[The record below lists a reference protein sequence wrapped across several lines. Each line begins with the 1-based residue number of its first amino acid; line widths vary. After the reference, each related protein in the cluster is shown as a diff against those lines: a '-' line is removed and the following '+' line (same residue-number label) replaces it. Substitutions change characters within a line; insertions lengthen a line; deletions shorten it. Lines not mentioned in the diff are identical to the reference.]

1 VTGSVHLVGAGPG
14 DPDLLTVRAL
24 RLLERAEVVAYDEL
38 VSPAIL
44 ALAAPDAELL
54 PVGRRRGQG
63 TVPYRVHPL
72 VIDRALAG
80 LRVVRLKTG
89 DPFVFGRGGEELE
102 ELAEHGIHAEVVPGI
117 TAALGA
123 AAATGIPL
131 THRGVASAVTF
142 VTGHDGVAAVASLP
156 SSCTLVLYMAAHGLA
171 RCVDDLVA
179 AGRSPHTPAAI
190 IAAATTPSQRV
201 IAGTLG
207 DLADRGHEVGADPA
221 LVVVGDVVALGAATA
236 VIASQKAA
244 HAAPDREVA

>member
-24 RLLERAEVVAYDEL
+24 RLLESAEVVAYDEL

-44 ALAAPDAELL
+44 ALAARGAELL

-63 TVPYRVHPL
+63 TVAYRVHPL

-80 LRVVRLKTG
+80 RRVVRLKTG

-102 ELAEHGIHAEVVPGI
+102 ELAEHGIRAEVVPGI

-142 VTGHDGVAAVASLP
+142 ATGHDGMAGMPATG
-156 SSCTLVLYMAAHGLA
+156 TLVLYMAAHGLA
-171 RCVDDLVA
+171 RCVADLVV
-179 AGRSPHTPAAI
+179 AGRSPQTPAAI
-190 IAAATTPSQRV
+190 IAAATTPRQRV

-207 DLADRGHEVGADPA
+207 ELADRGREVGDDPA
-221 LVVVGDVVALGAATA
+221 LIIVGDVVAVSAAIAAVAARTTA
-236 VIASQKAA
+236 R
-244 HAAPDREVA
+244 REVA